1 MAARLISLTGV
12 IALAVPAWHRTCVT
26 PCDSPQ
32 GARSGTEQGSRAM
45 TNEFTVVGEH
55 RDDELELLVLG
66 ADGSYY
72 GYRPAQ
78 EAIRPVQLDDETW
91 IISRDADLED
101 VDGPPSAEQ
110 LRTVR

>member
-1 MAARLISLTGV
+1 
-12 IALAVPAWHRTCVT
+12 
-26 PCDSPQ
+26 
-32 GARSGTEQGSRAM
+32 M

-78 EAIRPVQLDDETW
+78 EAIRPVQPDEEIW
-91 IISRDADLED
+91 IITQDAIPED
-101 VDGPPSAEQ
+101 VDGPPSADQ
-110 LRTVR
+110 IRAAS